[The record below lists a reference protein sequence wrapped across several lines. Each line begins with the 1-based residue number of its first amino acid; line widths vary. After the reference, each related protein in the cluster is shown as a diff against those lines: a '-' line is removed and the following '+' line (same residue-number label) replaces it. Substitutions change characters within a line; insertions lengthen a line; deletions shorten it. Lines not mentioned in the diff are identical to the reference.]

1 MFLLFFG
8 WLSLFFHSFFLDF
21 FFLYFVT
28 KIYFSARARVLHYD
42 PFACITTHS
51 HHACMCVSIVSLNS
65 IARAHTH
72 IPIIMTG
79 FLFALLNQCFNLSH
93 SKFYLETSSSS
104 CCFLYDYDHART
116 HTFTRTRDARRV

>member
-21 FFLYFVT
+21 FFFILLLKYTFLHAHGFYTTILLHVLLS
-28 KIYFSARARVLHYD
+28 FPPRV
-42 PFACITTHS
+42 
-51 HHACMCVSIVSLNS
+51 CVSIVSLNS

-104 CCFLYDYDHART
+104 SCLYDHDHART
-116 HTFTRTRDARRV
+116 HSRTRDARRV